1 MSFNGTSEG
10 GNRHEEMEDCGGR
23 DCDGSDAGGLRRGDG
38 ERTDAAGKSG
48 DCRRREP
55 GNGTWLCIQLAG
67 TG

>member
-1 MSFNGTSEG
+1 MENCGAGIG
-10 GNRHEEMEDCGGR
+10 GGCFDDRM
-23 DCDGSDAGGLRRGDG
+23 RRDG
-38 ERTDAAGKSG
+38 ERADPSGKSG